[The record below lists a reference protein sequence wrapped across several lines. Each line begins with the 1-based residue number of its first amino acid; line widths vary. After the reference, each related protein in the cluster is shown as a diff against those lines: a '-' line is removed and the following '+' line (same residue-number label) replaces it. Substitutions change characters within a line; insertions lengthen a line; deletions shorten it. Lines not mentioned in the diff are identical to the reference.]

1 MYAITSKSAPKT
13 GGPFPQGATAARF
26 VFVSGQL
33 PLDPKTNE
41 PVPGGIGQQTA
52 RCIMNVEA
60 VLAELNLSL
69 GDVTQATVYLVDLA
83 DLEFVD
89 EIWSERFMR
98 PGPART
104 CVQVS
109 AVERGARIQ
118 VSAIAC
124 R

>member
-60 VLAELNLSL
+60 VLAEQSGAQIMGFSFILELDYLHPREVISKEFPQEIFSL
-69 GDVTQATVYLVDLA
+69 IKVH
-83 DLEFVD
+83 
-89 EIWSERFMR
+89 
-98 PGPART
+98 
-104 CVQVS
+104 
-109 AVERGARIQ
+109 
-118 VSAIAC
+118 
-124 R
+124 